1 MVRDLWKSYLIGLLA
16 IFTMLS
22 CGKDKPEDIDKGKIQ
37 LLEAKVGT
45 ISILSE
51 VIIPSDQVAINLVF
65 DKMIAPPTM
74 AGIKLEG
81 NPGATTEQI
90 VTQLSIDQKTITIT
104 PNQGFREG
112 IKYLLSIPSALQGL
126 NGETFDGKNLT
137 FEIENNP
144 LVVDSLKIGDR
155 LLEVSARN
163 EGVDVNAKYTLYLS
177 HDVDA
182 AILRKYITVS
192 GGGSGLSVNVIRQ
205 GSGVYEVSTSS
216 PLTLFREFRFRIL
229 EGLGTETGKAF
240 MAKEYLIFTSFPNLT
255 DDQLLDLVQERT
267 FQYFWEFGHPI
278 SGMARE
284 RNTSGDVVTSGGSGF
299 GIMAMIVAVERGF
312 ITREEALGRWEI
324 MLSFL
329 RNADRFHGVW
339 SHWMHGASGK
349 VIPFSPKDNGG
360 DLVESAFMIQGLI
373 TLRQYLNPNV
383 VREAALI
390 TRINNLWNAVEWDW
404 YSKNGQIVLYWH
416 WSPNFDWEMNLPIRG
431 HNEGLIVYV
440 LAASSP
446 SHGIDPIVYKSG
458 YARNGA
464 IKNGNTYYTY
474 KLPLG
479 SGRGGPLFFTHYSFL
494 GLDPRNLKDQYANY
508 WEQNTNH
515 TLINRAYCIANPQK
529 YAGYSADCWGLTAS
543 DGNNGYSAHS
553 PDNDRG
559 VITPT
564 AALSSMPYTPKESM
578 AALRHFYYKLGDKT
592 WGEYGFY
599 DAFNQS
605 ANWYSDSYLAIDQ
618 GPIVCMIENQ
628 RTGLLWNLF
637 MSAPEIQSGLTKLG
651 FTY

>member
-1 MVRDLWKSYLIGLLA
+1 M
-16 IFTMLS
+16 S
-22 CGKDKPEDIDKGKIQ
+22 CGKDKPEDIDKGKVQ

-51 VIIPSDQVAINLVF
+51 VIIPSDQIAINLVF
-65 DKMIAPPTM
+65 DKMISPATVD
-74 AGIKLEG
+74 AIKLEG

-90 VTQLSIDQKTITIT
+90 VAQLSIDQKTITIT

-112 IKYLLSIPSALQGL
+112 IKYVLSIPSTVKGL

-137 FEIENNP
+137 FEVENNP
-144 LVVDSLKIGDR
+144 LVVDSLKIGGR

-182 AILRKYITVS
+182 TILRKYITVS
-192 GGGSGLSVNVIRQ
+192 GGGSSLSVNVIRQ

-255 DDQLLDLVQERT
+255 DDQLLDLVQEKT
-267 FQYFWEFGHPI
+267 FQYFWEFGHPV

-312 ITREEALGRWEI
+312 ITRDQALGRWEI

-383 VREAALI
+383 AREAALI

-404 YSKNGQIVLYWH
+404 YTKNGQSVLYWH
-416 WSPNFDWEMNLPIRG
+416 WSPNFDWDMNLPIRG

-446 SHGIDPIVYKSG
+446 SHSIDANVYKSG

-529 YAGYSADCWGLTAS
+529 YVGYSADCWGLTAS

-592 WGEYGFY
+592 WGQYGFY

-605 ANWYSDSYLAIDQ
+605 ANWYADSYLAIDQ

>member
-1 MVRDLWKSYLIGLLA
+1 M
-16 IFTMLS
+16 S
-22 CGKDKPEDIDKGKIQ
+22 CGKDKPEDIDKGKVQ

-51 VIIPSDQVAINLVF
+51 VIIPSDQIAINLVF
-65 DKMIAPPTM
+65 DKMISPATVD
-74 AGIKLEG
+74 AIKLEG

-90 VTQLSIDQKTITIT
+90 VAQLSIDQKTITIT

-112 IKYLLSIPSALQGL
+112 IKYVLSIPSTVKGL

-137 FEIENNP
+137 FEVENNP
-144 LVVDSLKIGDR
+144 LVVDSLKIGGR

-182 AILRKYITVS
+182 TILRKYITVS
-192 GGGSGLSVNVIRQ
+192 GGGSSLSVNVIRQ

-216 PLTLFREFRFRIL
+216 PMTLFREFRFRIL

-255 DDQLLDLVQERT
+255 DDQLLDLVQEKT
-267 FQYFWEFGHPI
+267 FQYFWEFGHPV

-312 ITREEALGRWEI
+312 ITRDQALGRWEI

-349 VIPFSPKDNGG
+349 VIPFSPKDHGG

-383 VREAALI
+383 SREAALI

-404 YSKNGQIVLYWH
+404 YTKNGQSVLYWH
-416 WSPNFDWEMNLPIRG
+416 WSPNFDWDMNLPIRG

-446 SHGIDPIVYKSG
+446 SHSIEANVYKSG

-592 WGEYGFY
+592 WGQYGFY

-605 ANWYSDSYLAIDQ
+605 ANWYADSYLAIDQ